1 MKKDSKSW
9 GGPWTEEKLEAF
21 EKYVKAYLTI
31 MNKQKEKY
39 GGWPTTIYFDGFSG
53 SGQKDYNKKDI
64 QEGDIQSLFFEN
76 IEQEELMTYKGSPE
90 RVLSL
95 GMKFDEYYFVDI
107 DEKAIKELE
116 SRLRDTGLAKE
127 NCHFIQGDVN
137 QELKKFSEKLNDK
150 KAALVFLDPF
160 GMQINWES
168 IELLKGERVDLW
180 ILLPSGVIVN
190 RLLDREGKLSFS
202 KKLEKFFGL
211 PIEEIKEKFYKI
223 ETENTLFGKQ
233 ERIKKVENSIDKI
246 AKIYID
252 QLKRV
257 FQHVTDPPYTLKNS
271 KNVTIYHFIFASNN
285 KTAHKIASEIIGK
298 KSERRGK

>member
-127 NCHFIQGDVN
+127 NCHFI
-137 QELKKFSEKLNDK
+137 
-150 KAALVFLDPF
+150 
-160 GMQINWES
+160 
-168 IELLKGERVDLW
+168 
-180 ILLPSGVIVN
+180 
-190 RLLDREGKLSFS
+190 
-202 KKLEKFFGL
+202 
-211 PIEEIKEKFYKI
+211 
-223 ETENTLFGKQ
+223 
-233 ERIKKVENSIDKI
+233 
-246 AKIYID
+246 
-252 QLKRV
+252 
-257 FQHVTDPPYTLKNS
+257 
-271 KNVTIYHFIFASNN
+271 
-285 KTAHKIASEIIGK
+285 
-298 KSERRGK
+298 